1 MGKLMPYIISIHGKF
16 YHMTEIPN
24 RPGEFEDCSI
34 DYEGP
39 ITYLKEAGYK
49 GYINSEYEGQRF
61 YQDLPLEQLVDEVDQ
76 VRKHQEM
83 LKRLIGE

>member
-39 ITYLKEAGYK
+39 INYLKKAGYE

-61 YQDLPLEQLVDEVDQ
+61 YQDLPLEQLADEVDQ